1 MKRIQPPEFVYEI
14 IIGTTPYRLEQS
26 PIGWEENL
34 ISYKRDTKYWGV
46 VRDFT
51 LPLEFIA
58 EGARILRSQY
68 YFYGIEAQVRLQIY
82 RINKKTWV
90 QEPFYLGD
98 IDFSKS
104 DDKIYSFTCNVMQ
117 GGISKMIKAYE
128 NVKYEIDL
136 DVPEAIEIEVPGIGV
151 TDYANSVTENASY
164 VFASFPAVN
173 LVNNKLLSSDVSAQ
187 NTQRVN
193 SGIPDPEQWVFKSN
207 VNNRTVRIYGRFQ
220 GTANGSGNSNIIM
233 YILNADNTTGQVIS
247 PYIFTGKG
255 PFDVTFD
262 YNITLNTNQ
271 KVYFSVLNFALTPLS
286 LLSSEIN
293 ISYASLVSPVITK
306 GLRPKYV
313 LEQLLR
319 KINNNNPVPV
329 TSYLLDST
337 EWKNLT
343 ITSGDGIREIPG
355 AKIKTSLKDFFT
367 SYDAVLCAGLGI
379 SGETVTFEER
389 ENFFIDIVTSANVGQ
404 VKECSFEPAL
414 EYFYSSLKAGY
425 KDQSYNE
432 LEGKDE
438 FNSEQEWTL
447 PITRVQKDLNI
458 QSVYR
463 ADVRGIEDLRIN
475 YITNPDSDKS
485 KDSDSDNDVFFIK
498 VRENAETGGR
508 FKPVMSEAFVDISG
522 INSPY
527 LMYNME
533 ISPKKNLLR
542 HSAFLSSFLDRMDGY
557 LIRFSSATKNA
568 EFSTTDLNGLRVKEN
583 ENIPVESLEGKM
595 FKPLIATFECNYPKN
610 IQALI
615 ETNPYGAVS
624 FKFEDNTYRGFILE
638 ISTDATKNS
647 QREFRVLLTSSNNLL
662 NLIR

>member
-14 IIGTTPYRLEQS
+14 IVGTTPYRLAQS

-34 ISYKRDTKYWGV
+34 ISFKRDTKYWGV
-46 VRDFT
+46 IRDFT
-51 LPLEFIA
+51 LPLRFIS
-58 EGARILRSQY
+58 EGAKILRSQY
-68 YFYGIEAQVRLQIY
+68 YYYGIEAAVRLQIY
-82 RINKKTWV
+82 KLNNATWIH
-90 QEPFYLGD
+90 EPFYLGD

-104 DDKIYSFTCNVMQ
+104 DDQIDTFTCNVMQ

-136 DVPEAIEIEVPGIGV
+136 DVPEAVDIEMPGIGLS
-151 TDYANSVTENASY
+151 DYAKSIAA
-164 VFASFPAVN
+164 VFFPSDQLAYYPRVD
-173 LVNNKLLSSDVSAQ
+173 LVINKLITGFATAQ
-187 NTQRVN
+187 NTEDV
-193 SGIPDPEQWVFKSN
+193 SGSTPDPNQWSFLINENLNYRV
-207 VNNRTVRIYGRFQ
+207 YGYFR
-220 GTANGSGNSNIIM
+220 G
-233 YILNADNTTGQVIS
+233 NTTTQNLRIVIRRLRAGIATSIS
-247 PYIFTGKG
+247 PDVFYGTGSIN
-255 PFDVTFD
+255 VQFD
-262 YNITLNTNQ
+262 YNLD
-271 KVYFSVLNFALTPLS
+271 
-286 LLSSEIN
+286 LLVGDKIYLFFNRSGKGDVNIEDSEFN
-293 ISYASLVSPVITK
+293 ISYSGATDPIFAK
-306 GLRPKYV
+306 ALRPKYV

-329 TSYLLDST
+329 TSYLLDNT

-343 ITSGDGIREIPG
+343 ITSGDGIRQIPG

-367 SYDAVLCAGLGI
+367 SYDAVLCAGMGI
-379 SGETVTFEER
+379 NSDSVIFEER
-389 ENFFIDIVTSANVGQ
+389 EAFFTDIVTSANVGK
-404 VKECSFEPAL
+404 VKNCKFEPAL

-432 LEGKDE
+432 LDGKDE

-447 PITRVQKDLNI
+447 PITRVQKELNI

-475 YITNPDSDKS
+475 FITNPDTDKS
-485 KDSDSDNDVFFIK
+485 TDSDSDNDVFFVKI
-498 VRENAETGGR
+498 RETAETGGLY
-508 FKPVMSEAFVDISG
+508 KPVMSEAFTDISG
-522 INSPY
+522 VNSPE

-542 HSAFLSSFLDRMDGY
+542 HSEFIKSFLDRMDGY

-568 EFSTTDLNGLRVKEN
+568 EFSTTDLNGIRVKEN
-583 ENIPVESLEGKM
+583 ENIIVESLEGQL
-595 FKPLIATFECNYPKN
+595 FKPLVATFECNYPKN

-615 ETNPYGAVS
+615 ESNPYGS
-624 FKFEDNTYRGFILE
+624 IIFEFEDNIYKGFILE
-638 ISTDATKNS
+638 VSTDASKNS